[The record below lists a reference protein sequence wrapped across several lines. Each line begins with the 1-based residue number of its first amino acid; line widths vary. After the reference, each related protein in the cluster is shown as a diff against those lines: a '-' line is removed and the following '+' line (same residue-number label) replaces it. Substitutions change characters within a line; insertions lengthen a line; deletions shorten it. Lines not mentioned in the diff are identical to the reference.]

1 MKVLIV
7 GHHQHPQVIELARVA
22 SAWLSE
28 RGHHTG
34 IAPSDVDALSD
45 AGLGGFEGAP
55 SEADLVLCL
64 GGDGTVLRAVRLLDG
79 APVPLLGVN
88 LGNLGYLTEVEGDGM
103 PDALDRF
110 VQGPQVGQWTAE
122 ERMMLRVVA
131 TAPDGT
137 ALGEWTV
144 LNEAVVEKRQSGN
157 TVRLNLIID
166 GSAFTT
172 YATDGLI
179 VSTPTGSTAYSLSAR
194 GPVVS
199 PRHKAMLVTPVAPHM
214 LFDRSLV
221 LDPSEVVEIEV
232 AGHRS
237 AALVV
242 DGVTVVDL
250 EDASRVICKP
260 STRTASFVRFGEH
273 HYHQILKAKFSLF
286 DR

>member
-1 MKVLIV
+1 M
-7 GHHQHPQVIELARVA
+7 A
-22 SAWLSE
+22 SGWLVD
-28 RGHHTG
+28 RGHTCG
-34 IAPSDVDALSD
+34 IGESDVDALSD
-45 AGLGGFEGAP
+45 SGIGAFLGSP

-79 APVPLLGVN
+79 ASVPLLGVN
-88 LGNLGYLTEVEGDGM
+88 LGNLGYLTEIEGDGM
-103 PDALDRF
+103 PDALERF
-110 VQGPQVGQWTAE
+110 AQGPERGEWSAE
-122 ERMMLRVVA
+122 DRMMLNVVA
-131 TAPDGT
+131 VSSTGT
-137 ALGEWTV
+137 TLGEWTV

-166 GSAFTT
+166 GSEFTS
-172 YATDGLI
+172 YAADGLI

-199 PRHKAMLVTPVAPHM
+199 PRHRAMLVTPVAPHM

-221 LDPSEVVEIEV
+221 LDPSEVVEIQV

-242 DGVTVVDL
+242 DGITVADL
-250 EDASRVICKP
+250 DDASRVICTP
-260 STRTASFVRFGEH
+260 SSHTASFVRFGEH
-273 HYHQILKAKFSLF
+273 RYHQILKAKFSLF